1 MDKKEL
7 SKLTNQELLEK
18 AKEIRPTSVVDA
30 TLIGILIG
38 IVIYSVVQNSWG
50 LVTLVPLFLVYTL
63 YKKSKRNKELEKLMK
78 ERNLK

>member
-18 AKEIRPTSVVDA
+18 AKEIRPTPVVDA